1 MKYKPGETLEE
12 WSKRVQLYEYGLA
25 LQELANGKD
34 TNQVMEA
41 MAKRITDKMMH
52 PLLVT
57 MNSKDLSESEKEA
70 LEVGRMRYQHEYID
84 RFEAKPDHILDDV
97 AKIQQTSK

>member
-1 MKYKPGETLEE
+1 MKYKVGETLEE

-34 TNQVMEA
+34 TQEVLVS

-52 PLLVT
+52 PILVT
-57 MNSKDLSESEKEA
+57 MSNKDLSESDRIA
-70 LEVGRMRYQHEYID
+70 LEESRLRYQREYID
-84 RFEAKPDHILDDV
+84 RFGAKPDHILDSTK
-97 AKIQQTSK
+97 AL